1 MKEKNR
7 AIEPFFAIG
16 SSVKPTKEE
25 IEKRKIKYQRML
37 EIGVDTAILREE
49 ENENPYRIEA
59 VVLIN
64 QGMEVPQDLLIK
76 IKKYDEEYA
85 EVKKKQTVG

>member
-16 SSVKPTKEE
+16 SAVKPTKEE
-25 IEKRKIKYQRML
+25 TEKRKIKYQRML

-64 QGMEVPQDLLIK
+64 QGMEVPQDLLIN

-85 EVKKKQTVG
+85 DDNKKQTVG